1 MHTRI
6 WPLQSFQYLW
16 KQLMLHAFAWFI
28 TAVRRKL
35 WWRILFVFN
44 NEWWEISV
52 WICHMSLCVL
62 KRILIFLCVIGLS
75 DVRAVCC
82 YRQLQMSHMTR
93 IICTVNGCDL
103 TFCHGLSLSLSI
115 QRETPLQMQYFPSE
129 GRLDK
134 SYFPYYG
141 KKAQVSTTHIGC
153 CAPMYC
159 ILFYAHCFEQF

>member
-1 MHTRI
+1 MRDFCMD
-6 WPLQSFQYLW
+6 L
-16 KQLMLHAFAWFI
+16 
-28 TAVRRKL
+28 
-35 WWRILFVFN
+35 
-44 NEWWEISV
+44 
-52 WICHMSLCVL
+52 CHMSLCVL

-93 IICTVNGCDL
+93 IICTVYGCDL
-103 TFCHGLSLSLSI
+103 TFCHRLSLLI

-141 KKAQVSTTHIGC
+141 KKAHVSTTHWLLC
-153 CAPMYC
+153 SNVLYF
-159 ILFYAHCFEQF
+159 ILCTLF